1 MYKLAFVIVTYNRS
15 TMVSSLLKK
24 AANQWKQ
31 YDSAAYIMDGSEDL
45 KTKEAVESL
54 ALSNVVYKSFPGT
67 SILYRLIE
75 GCAIADA
82 KYICICGDS
91 VTPVFKNYGQLF
103 SALDKDYDL
112 IDFTYRDPQKI
123 CQKEYKSIVEM
134 YKELTWDMTHMGNVF
149 FRKESYKLFSSE
161 EYYKKYGTDLFA
173 QNAIY
178 FDCFKNESFYGYF
191 EATPIISVY
200 TKSDKKSWY
209 DRTIEVGCYGWYDYV
224 ANSSDKYELCKKEVM
239 LSHGTYSNLRFDRLY
254 SFLILRA
261 KGIFDYTIYKKYE
274 PYMAY
279 TVAANLH
286 IVKIISLLPQKAL
299 YIFYKFAHTIK
310 SIYRRNNDRE
320 KMGKGD

>member
-161 EYYKKYGTDLFA
+161 EYYKKYG
-173 QNAIY
+173 NERKIY
-178 FDCFKNESFYGYF
+178 PFMLKGAVALDEIYPENVPFSLVFGN
-191 EATPIISVY
+191 EATGLDDGWLDVGKSILIPHSKEIDSLNLSLAVGIGLY
-200 TKSDKKSWY
+200 EFTKKVKSPDKKY
-209 DRTIEVGCYGWYDYV
+209 QCRH
-224 ANSSDKYELCKKEVM
+224 NSC
-239 LSHGTYSNLRFDRLY
+239 G
-254 SFLILRA
+254 
-261 KGIFDYTIYKKYE
+261 
-274 PYMAY
+274 
-279 TVAANLH
+279 
-286 IVKIISLLPQKAL
+286 
-299 YIFYKFAHTIK
+299 
-310 SIYRRNNDRE
+310 
-320 KMGKGD
+320 